1 MLCQAVGCDNMLE
14 SAKKEDKC
22 LQCGGDG
29 SSCYGVKG
37 TFDVPS
43 LPKGTD
49 DLVSLGR

>member
-1 MLCQAVGCDNMLE
+1 MNAPVLWQAVGCDNMLE

-29 SSCYGVKG
+29 STCYGVKG
-37 TFDVPS
+37 TFDVAS

-49 DLVSLGR
+49 DPR